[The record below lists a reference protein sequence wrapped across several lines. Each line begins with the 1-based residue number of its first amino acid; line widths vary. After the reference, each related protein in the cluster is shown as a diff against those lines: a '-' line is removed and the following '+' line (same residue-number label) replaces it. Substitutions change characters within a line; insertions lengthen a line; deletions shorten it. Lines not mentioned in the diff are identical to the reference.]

1 MTEVKKKK
9 PSWDKESIL
18 RLIKN
23 QARTTGC
30 DVFLRFLEALFAE
43 SVLDTYHVNTS
54 HYDVHVFRSIAD
66 AAPNGLARIEIRL
79 AEDGMIEVGVLYW
92 HSLGELSGFIWKSKW
107 IDGPDRA
114 REHLSKCLAALD
126 ILSGKDID
134 LDLLALPN
142 VRGHSRE
149 E

>member
-1 MTEVKKKK
+1 MTEIKKKK

-18 RLIKN
+18 RLIKR
-23 QARTTGC
+23 QAQTAGC
-30 DVFLRFLEALFAE
+30 DVLVRFLEDLFAE

-66 AAPNGLARIEIRL
+66 AAPNGPARIVIKL
-79 AEDGMIEVGVLYW
+79 AEHGMIKVGVFYW
-92 HSLGELSGFIWKSKW
+92 HSLGELSGFMWESKW
-107 IDGPDRA
+107 IDDPDRA

-126 ILSGKDID
+126 ILSEKDID